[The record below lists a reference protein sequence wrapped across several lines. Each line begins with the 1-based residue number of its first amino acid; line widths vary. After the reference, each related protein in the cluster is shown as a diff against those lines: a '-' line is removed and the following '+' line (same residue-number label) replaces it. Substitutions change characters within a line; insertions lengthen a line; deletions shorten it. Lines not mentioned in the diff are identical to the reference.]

1 MPTSSQAYQV
11 IGNTIRIDA
20 GTSPGTASIAPAS
33 GGFSG
38 TTGPVVVKVENISNS
53 SVDVFLNFSTT
64 NPSVTST
71 IAVVGTPGTGV
82 PIQHN
87 STAFIQVASGTV
99 PATVY
104 FAAAAASTTG
114 IYITPVTLL

>member
-1 MPTSSQAYQV
+1 MQAYQV

-20 GTSPGTASIAPAS
+20 GVAPGTASIVPFT
-33 GGFSG
+33 GGLNG
-38 TTGPVVVKVENISNS
+38 VTGPVFVKVENPNNA

-64 NPSVTST
+64 DAGVTAT
-71 IAVVGTPGTGV
+71 IATVGTPGTGV
-82 PIQHN
+82 PIQHAQ
-87 STAFIQVASGTV
+87 TAFIQVASGTL

-114 IYITPVTLL
+114 IYITPVVLVG